1 MGQHAGRDEPIGEER
16 QQSRSHHHRLS
27 RWVSMLDVMNPSEVL
42 GHHAGRAESN
52 TFRLSLDGGV
62 STTMLSSSPTV
73 AMGQHV
79 GRDEPIG
86 GVSMLDVMNPSEVLG
101 HHAGR
106 AESNTFRLSLD
117 GGVSTTMLSSSPTVA
132 MGQHA
137 GRDEPIGGVSMLD
150 VMNPSEVL
158 GHHAGRAESNT
169 FRLSLDGGVSTTMLS
184 SSPTVAM
191 GVAKMVHLKD
201 FVDGKRR
208 YLALVD
214 REDDLPKSGTC
225 LAVRPS
231 LLRPGNKADSLVNS
245 QNFRK
250 SMSTVIK
257 LDNMDAYVL
266 HNMMPDR
273 DATNDKPPLLGR
285 SIVSGATKWKSN
297 TVKFIGDFFFIPGY
311 WEWTED
317 VLSRYG
323 DILELCSVR
332 DAVYASFYSYDRD
345 TNILRAFCESWCP
358 STNTLH
364 TMAGEFSI
372 SLWDLYK
379 LGGLPISGR
388 IYDETVPDIH
398 TLRAHTD
405 KGVRRIPKAY
415 ESLLAAYRQIVQRPE
430 YTGAPP
436 KSTHNPSGKLAD
448 PPSEWSTK
456 ELHLFNSLG
465 IEAEGKRETTYVA
478 AFLSCWL
485 CVFVLPENEDRLIRP
500 GTFEVAVLMARGE
513 TFSLAIPVLASIY
526 RGLNVISRSPNPS
539 YSGAYFPAHYL
550 YGWLG
555 LYFNT
560 NHAVDPSPP
569 GPLMVSFSGAQGSKF
584 FKDVEARRVIHEG
597 SGAKVGCTMLNKNK
611 NIFLFDDGNLDH
623 TQMSYLS
630 SLRSGYVSLRHY
642 DSFFIEP
649 YLPYRFSRQFGF
661 CQDIPSAITRK
672 VQDRSNVSYE
682 KVLMFWKLLLFQGSM
697 SRVCAPCL
705 SLDWHK
711 LKTVKF
717 HRWWTKVTIKD
728 LRHNIDKL
736 CSAVESSSPN
746 LKRVSAHDEARD
758 AHRSADGHASR
769 HEGTG
774 DNVCAAP
781 PRRLHLTGVLD
792 EVEGEDKSTSDAESE
807 INFKHQRGR
816 RSKKPRTAD
825 LEGDETDFRNAFEN
839 IPIPSDIPIDLNQVG
854 DMDFEMG
861 ASFNID
867 DAMMG
872 EATEPLNVLTDRPN
886 PGKGKDIHMERD
898 LVERSN
904 SASPVQTHHSVDGPS
919 TFEIN
924 AKTLCIPLDAK
935 GIPRA
940 PSHGDAAPAPPI
952 STIRVTPASQGIF
965 TSAIRILGNEYLT
978 LLKQTPFDKVSE
990 RHGEA
995 PQVYKAI
1002 RVMHGDP
1009 EPLKCKVDEY
1019 VWAVKSHLA
1028 LKASLS
1034 DRRRSDQVEE
1044 ERLAIEKELRLA
1056 ESKLE
1061 DVHQRI
1067 DQVANDLDD
1076 NRNSLTTLEATV
1088 HTTKRRVEELEAVPV
1103 CNAEEMELFEEQE
1116 RKLLEFQSSLDIC
1129 EWMV

>member
-1 MGQHAGRDEPIGEER
+1 
-16 QQSRSHHHRLS
+16 
-27 RWVSMLDVMNPSEVL
+27 
-42 GHHAGRAESN
+42 
-52 TFRLSLDGGV
+52 
-62 STTMLSSSPTV
+62 
-73 AMGQHV
+73 
-79 GRDEPIG
+79 
-86 GVSMLDVMNPSEVLG
+86 
-101 HHAGR
+101 
-106 AESNTFRLSLD
+106 
-117 GGVSTTMLSSSPTVA
+117 
-132 MGQHA
+132 
-137 GRDEPIGGVSMLD
+137 
-150 VMNPSEVL
+150 
-158 GHHAGRAESNT
+158 
-169 FRLSLDGGVSTTMLS
+169 
-184 SSPTVAM
+184 
-191 GVAKMVHLKD
+191 MVHLKD

-208 YLALVD
+208 YLAIVD
-214 REDDLPKSGTC
+214 REDDLPKSGT
-225 LAVRPS
+225 S
-231 LLRPGNKADSLVNS
+231 
-245 QNFRK
+245 
-250 SMSTVIK
+250 
-257 LDNMDAYVL
+257 
-266 HNMMPDR
+266 
-273 DATNDKPPLLGR
+273 
-285 SIVSGATKWKSN
+285 
-297 TVKFIGDFFFIPGY
+297 
-311 WEWTED
+311 
-317 VLSRYG
+317 
-323 DILELCSVR
+323 
-332 DAVYASFYSYDRD
+332 
-345 TNILRAFCESWCP
+345 
-358 STNTLH
+358 
-364 TMAGEFSI
+364 
-372 SLWDLYK
+372 
-379 LGGLPISGR
+379 
-388 IYDETVPDIH
+388 
-398 TLRAHTD
+398 
-405 KGVRRIPKAY
+405 
-415 ESLLAAYRQIVQRPE
+415 YRQIVQHPE
-430 YTGAPP
+430 SKKGVSAQQWVDFWCKRSISYNAPVKRKRYTGAPL

-465 IEAEGKRETTYVA
+465 IEVEGKRETTYVA

-485 CVFVLPENEDRLIRP
+485 CVFVLPENENRLIRP

-539 YSGAYFPAHYL
+539 YSGAYFPAHCL

-597 SGAKVGCTMLNKNK
+597 SGAKVRCTMLNKNK

-623 TQMSYLS
+623 RQMSYLS

-661 CQDIPSAITRK
+661 CQDIPSAIT
-672 VQDRSNVSYE
+672 Y
-682 KVLMFWKLLLFQGSM
+682 
-697 SRVCAPCL
+697 
-705 SLDWHK
+705 WHK
-711 LKTVKF
+711 LKTDKF
-717 HRWWTKVTIKD
+717 HGWWTTVTIKD

-746 LKRVSAHDEARD
+746 LKRVSPHNEARD
-758 AHRSADGHASR
+758 AHRSVDGHASQ

-781 PRRLHLTGVLD
+781 PKRLHLTGVLD

-807 INFKHQRGR
+807 INFKHQKGR
-816 RSKKPRTAD
+816 RSKRLRTAD

-839 IPIPSDIPIDLNQVG
+839 IPIPSDIPIDLTQVG

-867 DAMMG
+867 DAMIG
-872 EATEPLNVLTDRPN
+872 EATKTLNVLTNRPN
-886 PGKGKDIHMERD
+886 PRKGKDIHMERD

-904 SASPVQTHHSVDGPS
+904 SASLVQTHHSVDGPS

-940 PSHGDAAPAPPI
+940 PSYGYAAPAPLI
-952 STIRVTPASQGIF
+952 STVRVTPASQGIF

-1044 ERLAIEKELRLA
+1044 ERHAIEEELRLA
-1056 ESKLE
+1056 ESSYETTLTKHKGLEEEGAGLKKKEDGLLKELE
-1061 DVHQRI
+1061 DVP
-1067 DQVANDLDD
+1067 
-1076 NRNSLTTLEATV
+1076 TV
-1088 HTTKRRVEELEAVPV
+1088 HAAKRRVEELEAVPV
-1103 CNAEEMELFEEQE
+1103 CNAEEMELFEEKE
-1116 RKLLEFQSSLDIC
+1116 RKLLEF
-1129 EWMV
+1129 

>member
-1 MGQHAGRDEPIGEER
+1 MMMTSAPCKVKQKQAIVAMGQHAGRDEPIGGV
-16 QQSRSHHHRLS
+16 SHHHRLS

-62 STTMLSSSPTV
+62 STTILSSSPTV
-73 AMGQHV
+73 AMGQHA

-86 GVSMLDVMNPSEVLG
+86 GEVLG

-117 GGVSTTMLSSSPTVA
+117 GGVSATILSSSPTVA

-137 GRDEPIGGVSMLD
+137 GRDEPIG
-150 VMNPSEVL
+150 
-158 GHHAGRAESNT
+158 
-169 FRLSLDGGVSTTMLS
+169 
-184 SSPTVAM
+184 

-332 DAVYASFYSYDRD
+332 DAVYASLYSYDRD

-430 YTGAPP
+430 SKKGVSARQWVDFWCKRSISYNAPVKQKRYTGAPP

-560 NHAVDPSPP
+560 NHTVDPSPP
-569 GPLMVSFSGAQGSKF
+569 GPLMVSFFGAQGSKF

-705 SLDWHK
+705 SLNWHK
-711 LKTVKF
+711 LKTVIF
-717 HRWWTKVTIKD
+717 HGRWTKVTIKD

-736 CSAVESSSPN
+736 CSAVESSSPI
-746 LKRVSAHDEARD
+746 LKRVSPHDEARD

-861 ASFNID
+861 ALFNID
-867 DAMMG
+867 DAMIG

-1009 EPLKCKVDEY
+1009 EPLK
-1019 VWAVKSHLA
+1019 L
-1028 LKASLS
+1028 
-1034 DRRRSDQVEE
+1034 EE

-1056 ESKLE
+1056 ESSYETTLTKHKGLEEEGAALKKKEDELLKELE
-1061 DVHQRI
+1061 DVRQRI

-1088 HTTKRRVEELEAVPV
+1088 HTTKRRVEELEAVPL

>member
-1 MGQHAGRDEPIGEER
+1 MRLIEEC

-42 GHHAGRAESN
+42 GHHAGRVESN

-86 GVSMLDVMNPSEVLG
+86 GVS
-101 HHAGR
+101 
-106 AESNTFRLSLD
+106 
-117 GGVSTTMLSSSPTVA
+117 TTMLSSSPTVV

-137 GRDEPIGGVSMLD
+137 GLDEPIGGI
-150 VMNPSEVL
+150 
-158 GHHAGRAESNT
+158 
-169 FRLSLDGGVSTTMLS
+169 
-184 SSPTVAM
+184 
-191 GVAKMVHLKD
+191 AKMVHLKD

-231 LLRPGNKADSLVNS
+231 LLRPGNKAYSLVNS

-297 TVKFIGDFFFIPGY
+297 TVKFIGDFFLFQATGNGLKMFCLDM
-311 WEWTED
+311 ETFSNF
-317 VLSRYG
+317 VQFATQFMLLFTLMTGTRT
-323 DILELCSVR
+323 
-332 DAVYASFYSYDRD
+332 SY
-345 TNILRAFCESWCP
+345 
-358 STNTLH
+358 
-364 TMAGEFSI
+364 
-372 SLWDLYK
+372 
-379 LGGLPISGR
+379 
-388 IYDETVPDIH
+388 
-398 TLRAHTD
+398 
-405 KGVRRIPKAY
+405 
-415 ESLLAAYRQIVQRPE
+415 IVQRPE
-430 YTGAPP
+430 SKKGVSAQQWVDFWCKRSTSYSAPVT
-436 KSTHNPSGKLAD
+436 THNPSGKLAD
-448 PPSEWSTK
+448 PPLEWSTK
-456 ELHLFNSLG
+456 ELHPFNSLG
-465 IEAEGKRETTYVA
+465 IEAEGKRQTTYVA

-485 CVFVLPENEDRLIRP
+485 CVFVLPKNEDRLIRP

-513 TFSLAIPVLASIY
+513 TFNLAIPVLASIY

-539 YSGAYFPAHYL
+539 YSGAYFPTHYL

-569 GPLMVSFSGAQGSKF
+569 GPLMVSFSSAQGSKF
-584 FKDVEARRVIHEG
+584 FKDVEARCVIHEG
-597 SGAKVGCTMLNKNK
+597 FGAKVGCTMLNKNK

-642 DSFFIEP
+642 DSLFIEP

-672 VQDRSNVSYE
+672 
-682 KVLMFWKLLLFQGSM
+682 GSM
-697 SRVCAPCL
+697 SQVCAPCL

-711 LKTVKF
+711 LKTIKF
-717 HRWWTKVTIKD
+717 HGWWTTVIIKD

-746 LKRVSAHDEARD
+746 LKRVSPHDEARD
-758 AHRSADGHASR
+758 AHRSTDGHASQ

-781 PRRLHLTGVLD
+781 PKRLHLTGVLD
-792 EVEGEDKSTSDAESE
+792 EVEGEDKSTSDVESE

-816 RSKKPRTAD
+816 RSKKPRTVD
-825 LEGDETDFRNAFEN
+825 LEGDETDFRSAFEN
-839 IPIPSDIPIDLNQVG
+839 ILIPSDIPIDLTQVG
-854 DMDFEMG
+854 DMHFDMG

-867 DAMMG
+867 DAMIG
-872 EATEPLNVLTDRPN
+872 DATEPLNVLTDRPN

-898 LVERSN
+898 LVESSN
-904 SASPVQTHHSVDGPS
+904 PTSPVQTHHPVDGPS
-919 TFEIN
+919 TFEID
-924 AKTLCIPLDAK
+924 ARTLGIPLDTK

-940 PSHGDAAPAPPI
+940 PSHGDTVPAPPI

-978 LLKQTPFDKVSE
+978 LLKQTPFDKVSD

-1002 RVMHGDP
+1002 RVIHGDP

-1034 DRRRSDQVEE
+1034 DRLRSDQVEE
-1044 ERLAIEKELRLA
+1044 ERLAVEEELRLA
-1056 ESKLE
+1056 EFSYDTTLTKHKGLEEEGATLKKKEDELLKELE
-1061 DVHQRI
+1061 DVRQRM
-1067 DQVANDLDD
+1067 DQVANDLSD
-1076 NRNSLTTLEATV
+1076 NRNSLTTLEATM
-1088 HTTKRRVEELEAVPV
+1088 HATKRCVKELEAAPV

-1116 RKLLEFQSSLDIC
+1116 RKLLEFQSSLDSSDWI
-1129 EWMV
+1129 V

>member
-1 MGQHAGRDEPIGEER
+1 MSPYLQHIARLFNV
-16 QQSRSHHHRLS
+16 QSRKK
-27 RWVSMLDVMNPSEVL
+27 
-42 GHHAGRAESN
+42 
-52 TFRLSLDGGV
+52 GV
-62 STTMLSSSPTV
+62 SARQWV
-73 AMGQHV
+73 
-79 GRDEPIG
+79 
-86 GVSMLDVMNPSEVLG
+86 
-101 HHAGR
+101 
-106 AESNTFRLSLD
+106 
-117 GGVSTTMLSSSPTVA
+117 
-132 MGQHA
+132 
-137 GRDEPIGGVSMLD
+137 
-150 VMNPSEVL
+150 
-158 GHHAGRAESNT
+158 
-169 FRLSLDGGVSTTMLS
+169 
-184 SSPTVAM
+184 
-191 GVAKMVHLKD
+191 D
-201 FVDGKRR
+201 FWCK
-208 YLALVD
+208 
-214 REDDLPKSGTC
+214 
-225 LAVRPS
+225 
-231 LLRPGNKADSLVNS
+231 
-245 QNFRK
+245 
-250 SMSTVIK
+250 
-257 LDNMDAYVL
+257 
-266 HNMMPDR
+266 
-273 DATNDKPPLLGR
+273 R
-285 SIVSGATKWKSN
+285 SISYNAP
-297 TVKFIGDFFFIPGY
+297 VK
-311 WEWTED
+311 
-317 VLSRYG
+317 RK
-323 DILELCSVR
+323 R
-332 DAVYASFYSYDRD
+332 
-345 TNILRAFCESWCP
+345 
-358 STNTLH
+358 
-364 TMAGEFSI
+364 
-372 SLWDLYK
+372 
-379 LGGLPISGR
+379 
-388 IYDETVPDIH
+388 
-398 TLRAHTD
+398 
-405 KGVRRIPKAY
+405 
-415 ESLLAAYRQIVQRPE
+415 

-436 KSTHNPSGKLAD
+436 KSTHNP
-448 PPSEWSTK
+448 
-456 ELHLFNSLG
+456 N
-465 IEAEGKRETTYVA
+465 
-478 AFLSCWL
+478 
-485 CVFVLPENEDRLIRP
+485 
-500 GTFEVAVLMARGE
+500 
-513 TFSLAIPVLASIY
+513 
-526 RGLNVISRSPNPS
+526 
-539 YSGAYFPAHYL
+539 
-550 YGWLG
+550 
-555 LYFNT
+555 
-560 NHAVDPSPP
+560 
-569 GPLMVSFSGAQGSKF
+569 
-584 FKDVEARRVIHEG
+584 VEARRVIHEG

-630 SLRSGYVSLRHY
+630 SLRSGYVTLRHY

-717 HRWWTKVTIKD
+717 HGWWTKVTLKTSDIT
-728 LRHNIDKL
+728 LTNFARL
-736 CSAVESSSPN
+736 LN
-746 LKRVSAHDEARD
+746 LLLQTSKGLVHTTKREMH
-758 AHRSADGHASR
+758 
-769 HEGTG
+769 T
-774 DNVCAAP
+774 
-781 PRRLHLTGVLD
+781 
-792 EVEGEDKSTSDAESE
+792 VEGEDKSTSDAESE

-867 DAMMG
+867 DAMIG

-1056 ESKLE
+1056 ESSYETTLTKHKGLEEEGAALKKKEDELLKELE
-1061 DVHQRI
+1061 DVRQRI

>member
-1 MGQHAGRDEPIGEER
+1 MEECQR
-16 QQSRSHHHRLS
+16 PCYHHHRLS
-27 RWVSMLDVMNPSEVL
+27 RWVSMLNVMNPSEVL
-42 GHHAGRAESN
+42 GHHAGRAK
-52 TFRLSLDGGV
+52 
-62 STTMLSSSPTV
+62 
-73 AMGQHV
+73 
-79 GRDEPIG
+79 
-86 GVSMLDVMNPSEVLG
+86 
-101 HHAGR
+101 
-106 AESNTFRLSLD
+106 SNTFRLSLD

-137 GRDEPIGGVSMLD
+137 GCDEPIGGI
-150 VMNPSEVL
+150 
-158 GHHAGRAESNT
+158 
-169 FRLSLDGGVSTTMLS
+169 
-184 SSPTVAM
+184 
-191 GVAKMVHLKD
+191 AKMVHLKD

-208 YLALVD
+208 YLAIVD

-285 SIVSGATKWKSN
+285 SI
-297 TVKFIGDFFFIPGY
+297 
-311 WEWTED
+311 
-317 VLSRYG
+317 R
-323 DILELCSVR
+323 
-332 DAVYASFYSYDRD
+332 
-345 TNILRAFCESWCP
+345 
-358 STNTLH
+358 
-364 TMAGEFSI
+364 SI
-372 SLWDLYK
+372 SYNAPVK
-379 LGGLPISGR
+379 R
-388 IYDETVPDIH
+388 K
-398 TLRAHTD
+398 R
-405 KGVRRIPKAY
+405 
-415 ESLLAAYRQIVQRPE
+415 

-448 PPSEWSTK
+448 PPSEWS
-456 ELHLFNSLG
+456 
-465 IEAEGKRETTYVA
+465 
-478 AFLSCWL
+478 
-485 CVFVLPENEDRLIRP
+485 
-500 GTFEVAVLMARGE
+500 
-513 TFSLAIPVLASIY
+513 
-526 RGLNVISRSPNPS
+526 
-539 YSGAYFPAHYL
+539 
-550 YGWLG
+550 
-555 LYFNT
+555 
-560 NHAVDPSPP
+560 
-569 GPLMVSFSGAQGSKF
+569 KF

-597 SGAKVGCTMLNKNK
+597 SGAK
-611 NIFLFDDGNLDH
+611 
-623 TQMSYLS
+623 
-630 SLRSGYVSLRHY
+630 
-642 DSFFIEP
+642 
-649 YLPYRFSRQFGF
+649 
-661 CQDIPSAITRK
+661 
-672 VQDRSNVSYE
+672 
-682 KVLMFWKLLLFQGSM
+682 GSM
-697 SRVCAPCL
+697 SRIWLPVF

-711 LKTVKF
+711 LKTDKF
-717 HRWWTKVTIKD
+717 HGWWTTVTIKD
-728 LRHNIDKL
+728 LRHKL
-736 CSAVESSSPN
+736 TNFCSAVEVNP
-746 LKRVSAHDEARD
+746 HDEARD

-839 IPIPSDIPIDLNQVG
+839 IPIPSDIPIDLNQ
-854 DMDFEMG
+854 MG

-867 DAMMG
+867 DAMIG

-1056 ESKLE
+1056 ESRLEEEGAALKKKEDELLKELE
-1061 DVHQRI
+1061 DVRQRI

-1116 RKLLEFQSSLDIC
+1116 RKLLEFQSSLDI

>member
-1 MGQHAGRDEPIGEER
+1 
-16 QQSRSHHHRLS
+16 
-27 RWVSMLDVMNPSEVL
+27 
-42 GHHAGRAESN
+42 
-52 TFRLSLDGGV
+52 
-62 STTMLSSSPTV
+62 
-73 AMGQHV
+73 
-79 GRDEPIG
+79 
-86 GVSMLDVMNPSEVLG
+86 
-101 HHAGR
+101 
-106 AESNTFRLSLD
+106 
-117 GGVSTTMLSSSPTVA
+117 
-132 MGQHA
+132 
-137 GRDEPIGGVSMLD
+137 
-150 VMNPSEVL
+150 
-158 GHHAGRAESNT
+158 
-169 FRLSLDGGVSTTMLS
+169 
-184 SSPTVAM
+184 
-191 GVAKMVHLKD
+191 MVHLKD

-225 LAVRPS
+225 LAVRLS
-231 LLRPGNKADSLVNS
+231 LLPPGNKADSLVNS

-273 DATNDKPPLLGR
+273 DATNNKPPLLGR

-297 TVKFIGDFFFIPGY
+297 TLKFIGDFFFIPGY

-332 DAVYASFYSYDRD
+332 DAVYASLYSYDRD
-345 TNILRAFCESWCP
+345 TNILRAVCESWCP

-364 TMAGEFSI
+364 TMAGELSI

-388 IYDETVPDIH
+388 IYDEAVLDIH

-405 KGVRRIPKAY
+405 KGIRRIPKAY

-430 YTGAPP
+430 SKKGVSAQQRVDFWCKRSTSYSAPVKRKRYTGAPP
-436 KSTHNPSGKLAD
+436 KSTHNP
-448 PPSEWSTK
+448 
-456 ELHLFNSLG
+456 
-465 IEAEGKRETTYVA
+465 R
-478 AFLSCWL
+478 
-485 CVFVLPENEDRLIRP
+485 
-500 GTFEVAVLMARGE
+500 
-513 TFSLAIPVLASIY
+513 
-526 RGLNVISRSPNPS
+526 
-539 YSGAYFPAHYL
+539 
-550 YGWLG
+550 
-555 LYFNT
+555 
-560 NHAVDPSPP
+560 
-569 GPLMVSFSGAQGSKF
+569 SKF
-584 FKDVEARRVIHEG
+584 YKDVEARRVIHEG
-597 SGAKVGCTMLNKNK
+597 SGAKVGCTMQNKNK
-611 NIFLFDDGNLDH
+611 NIFLFDDSNLNH

-630 SLRSGYVSLRHY
+630 SLCSGYVSLATMTL
-642 DSFFIEP
+642 SSLSLA
-649 YLPYRFSRQFGF
+649 YLIGLVGNLAFVKTFL
-661 CQDIPSAITRK
+661 
-672 VQDRSNVSYE
+672 VQSP
-682 KVLMFWKLLLFQGSM
+682 GSI

-717 HRWWTKVTIKD
+717 HGWWTTMTIKD

-746 LKRVSAHDEARD
+746 LKRVSSHDEARD
-758 AHRSADGHASR
+758 AHRSADGHASQ

-781 PRRLHLTGVLD
+781 PKRLHLTGVLD
-792 EVEGEDKSTSDAESE
+792 EVEGDDKSTSDAEFE

-825 LEGDETDFRNAFEN
+825 LEGDETDFRGAFEN
-839 IPIPSDIPIDLNQVG
+839 IPIPSDIPIDLTQVG
-854 DMDFEMG
+854 DMYFEKG

-867 DAMMG
+867 DAMIG
-872 EATEPLNVLTDRPN
+872 EATKPLNVLTDRPN

-904 SASPVQTHHSVDGPS
+904 PASPVQTHHSVDGPS

-924 AKTLCIPLDAK
+924 ARTLGIPLDAK

-940 PSHGDAAPAPPI
+940 PSHGDAVPAPPI

-978 LLKQTPFDKVSE
+978 LLKQTPFDKVSD
-990 RHGEA
+990 RHREA

-1002 RVMHGDP
+1002 RVMRGDP

-1044 ERLAIEKELRLA
+1044 ERVVHKGLEEEGAALKKKEDELLK
-1056 ESKLE
+1056 ELE
-1061 DVHQRI
+1061 DVRQ
-1067 DQVANDLDD
+1067 
-1076 NRNSLTTLEATV
+1076 
-1088 HTTKRRVEELEAVPV
+1088 
-1103 CNAEEMELFEEQE
+1103 
-1116 RKLLEFQSSLDIC
+1116 
-1129 EWMV
+1129 

>member
-1 MGQHAGRDEPIGEER
+1 
-16 QQSRSHHHRLS
+16 
-27 RWVSMLDVMNPSEVL
+27 
-42 GHHAGRAESN
+42 
-52 TFRLSLDGGV
+52 
-62 STTMLSSSPTV
+62 
-73 AMGQHV
+73 
-79 GRDEPIG
+79 
-86 GVSMLDVMNPSEVLG
+86 
-101 HHAGR
+101 
-106 AESNTFRLSLD
+106 
-117 GGVSTTMLSSSPTVA
+117 
-132 MGQHA
+132 
-137 GRDEPIGGVSMLD
+137 
-150 VMNPSEVL
+150 
-158 GHHAGRAESNT
+158 
-169 FRLSLDGGVSTTMLS
+169 
-184 SSPTVAM
+184 
-191 GVAKMVHLKD
+191 
-201 FVDGKRR
+201 
-208 YLALVD
+208 
-214 REDDLPKSGTC
+214 
-225 LAVRPS
+225 
-231 LLRPGNKADSLVNS
+231 
-245 QNFRK
+245 
-250 SMSTVIK
+250 MSTVIK

-266 HNMMPDR
+266 HNMMLDR

-285 SIVSGATKWKSN
+285 SIMSGATKWKSN
-297 TVKFIGDFFFIPGY
+297 TVKFTGDSFFIPGY

-332 DAVYASFYSYDRD
+332 NAVYASLYSYDKD
-345 TNILRAFCESWCP
+345 TNILHAFCESWCP

-364 TMAGEFSI
+364 TMASEFSI

-388 IYDETVPDIH
+388 IYDEAVPDIH
-398 TLRAHTD
+398 TCVPTQTRASDAFRKHIARLVSTSRVE
-405 KGVRRIPKAY
+405 KGCFSAQQWVDFWCKRSISYNAPVKRK
-415 ESLLAAYRQIVQRPE
+415 R

-436 KSTHNPSGKLAD
+436 KSTHNP
-448 PPSEWSTK
+448 
-456 ELHLFNSLG
+456 N
-465 IEAEGKRETTYVA
+465 
-478 AFLSCWL
+478 
-485 CVFVLPENEDRLIRP
+485 
-500 GTFEVAVLMARGE
+500 
-513 TFSLAIPVLASIY
+513 
-526 RGLNVISRSPNPS
+526 
-539 YSGAYFPAHYL
+539 
-550 YGWLG
+550 
-555 LYFNT
+555 
-560 NHAVDPSPP
+560 
-569 GPLMVSFSGAQGSKF
+569 
-584 FKDVEARRVIHEG
+584 VEARRVIHEG
-597 SGAKVGCTMLNKNK
+597 SGAK

-717 HRWWTKVTIKD
+717 HGWWTKVTIKD

-746 LKRVSAHDEARD
+746 LKRVSPHDEARD
-758 AHRSADGHASR
+758 AHRSADGHASDMR
-769 HEGTG
+769 
-774 DNVCAAP
+774 A
-781 PRRLHLTGVLD
+781 L
-792 EVEGEDKSTSDAESE
+792 VEGEDKSTSDASLRLTS
-807 INFKHQRGR
+807 NTRGR

-867 DAMMG
+867 DAMIG

-1056 ESKLE
+1056 ESRLEEEGAALKKKEDELLKELE
-1061 DVHQRI
+1061 DVRQRI